1 MSSEE
6 GGVGSTRSSSVR
18 RCRDSRAGELR
29 AVAGSA
35 ARDFVAV
42 RFMAFFFGVAFR
54 AFWALFGLEARLDLL
69 GRLAERAARWV
80 FFAIFRVALRPL
92 VFRLAMA

>member
-1 MSSEE
+1 
-6 GGVGSTRSSSVR
+6 
-18 RCRDSRAGELR
+18 
-29 AVAGSA
+29 
-35 ARDFVAV
+35 
-42 RFMAFFFGVAFR
+42 MAFFFFGVAFR
-54 AFWALFGLEARLDLL
+54 AFAAFFGFDVRLAFL

>member
-6 GGVGSTRSSSVR
+6 GGVGTTRSSSVR
-18 RCRDSRAGELR
+18 RWRDSRAGVLR
-29 AVAGSA
+29 SAVGSA
-35 ARDFVAV
+35 VRDFEAL
-42 RFMAFFFGVAFR
+42 RFAALFFGVAFR
-54 AFWALFGLEARLDLL
+54 AFAAFLGFDLRLDLL

-80 FFAIFRVALRPL
+80 FFAIFRVALRPP

>member
-6 GGVGSTRSSSVR
+6 GGVGSTRSSRVR
-18 RCRDSRAGELR
+18 RWRDSRAGVVR
-29 AVAGSA
+29 TAPGSA
-35 ARDFVAV
+35 ARDFGTV
-42 RFMAFFFGVAFR
+42 RFLAFFFDAAFR
-54 AFWALFGLEARLDLL
+54 AFPAFFGFEVRLDLL

>member
-1 MSSEE
+1 MS
-6 GGVGSTRSSSVR
+6 GLATRDFLAER
-18 RCRDSRAGELR
+18 
-29 AVAGSA
+29 
-35 ARDFVAV
+35 FVAV
-42 RFMAFFFGVAFR
+42 LFGAAFR
-54 AFWALFGLEARLDLL
+54 AFAAFFGLDVRRDLL

>member
-1 MSSEE
+1 
-6 GGVGSTRSSSVR
+6 
-18 RCRDSRAGELR
+18 
-29 AVAGSA
+29 VAL
-35 ARDFVAV
+35 
-42 RFMAFFFGVAFR
+42 FFGADFR
-54 AFWALFGLEARLDLL
+54 AFAAFLGFELRLDLL